1 MAHPLLGTKDAPH
14 RTRRLVPLGVM
25 SVAAAVVGG
34 VRSGGLAMLAA
45 RSGSPGTA
53 CASRLRV
60 DVDGD
65 DAADVSACA
74 SLRTV
79 GAALALARS
88 TNARAIELGPGDHR
102 LAETAVLGAGDANLR
117 LVGDAGAR
125 LSGGL
130 AVPESCWTS
139 AGGDVWT
146 CDLGSDAALA
156 ARSRKRFRS
165 LRIGDARATPARY
178 PNERDRGAAA
188 SFLYCNQTVLLDN
201 RTWAIT
207 LAPAASSGAALPD
220 WLLSPHWRGA
230 RARAW
235 PIYSWNNFE
244 GALRRA
250 DEGALDALSDRG
262 ASFDDPWFLV
272 DCALPAGNACDDWDG
287 NLDQGS
293 RLYVYGAAD
302 ALDEVGEWSWDEAS
316 DVVSIFS
323 SSRPDTVVVPTLS
336 TLLEIGLGA
345 DGVEVAGV
353 TFADCD
359 YDSYGFQLSPDAS
372 GGRWEPGI
380 PHDAALRVHGAHDVV
395 VRDCVFSNLGGGGV
409 LVAEASARAVVR
421 DSEFR
426 NLGQSAV
433 FLSGNGTTQP
443 RFATIIDNAMS
454 GVGEVLAAAGG
465 LVCATCSHSRFER
478 NVVER
483 SGRWGVNF
491 KTSDVQ
497 AAHSENNTIAENVF
511 RDIGTATADTG
522 AVYLV
527 ADDGDTRFNSTIRWN
542 RAVGVMGVKSEW
554 SGGGGIL
561 ETPASSY
568 GVYLDNSASGVTV
581 RGNVVADVAT
591 AAYFVH
597 EGRANHFFDNVAYN
611 VSNARK
617 SGGVNKAVS
626 GGDAAYYARG
636 KNNSFARNVVAFS
649 SSLPTRT
656 LWYGDDDALGYVDF
670 NVYYAYGTDEE
681 RFQLFFN
688 NSDLTP
694 AGNWTEWLAAGKD
707 RRSTIDAAPKFRD
720 AAALDLCLEDDSPA
734 FKLGFEAI
742 PAHICAAVS

>member
-1 MAHPLLGTKDAPH
+1 M
-14 RTRRLVPLGVM
+14 
-25 SVAAAVVGG
+25 
-34 VRSGGLAMLAA
+34 
-45 RSGSPGTA
+45 
-53 CASRLRV
+53 
-60 DVDGD
+60 
-65 DAADVSACA
+65 
-74 SLRTV
+74 
-79 GAALALARS
+79 
-88 TNARAIELGPGDHR
+88 
-102 LAETAVLGAGDANLR
+102 
-117 LVGDAGAR
+117 
-125 LSGGL
+125 
-130 AVPESCWTS
+130 
-139 AGGDVWT
+139 
-146 CDLGSDAALA
+146 
-156 ARSRKRFRS
+156 
-165 LRIGDARATPARY
+165 
-178 PNERDRGAAA
+178 
-188 SFLYCNQTVLLDN
+188 
-201 RTWAIT
+201 
-207 LAPAASSGAALPD
+207 
-220 WLLSPHWRGA
+220 
-230 RARAW
+230 
-235 PIYSWNNFE
+235 
-244 GALRRA
+244 
-250 DEGALDALSDRG
+250 
-262 ASFDDPWFLV
+262 
-272 DCALPAGNACDDWDG
+272 DCALPAGSACDDWDG

-336 TLLEIGLGA
+336 TLLEIGVGA

-443 RFATIIDNAMS
+443 RFATIVDNAMS

-465 LVCATCSHSRFER
+465 LVCATCSHARFER
-478 NVVER
+478 NAVER

-542 RAVGVMGVKSEW
+542 RMVNVMGVKSEW

-626 GGDAAYYARG
+626 GGDG
-636 KNNSFARNVVAFS
+636 
-649 SSLPTRT
+649 
-656 LWYGDDDALGYVDF
+656 DAL
-670 NVYYAYGTDEE
+670 
-681 RFQLFFN
+681 L
-688 NSDLTP
+688 
-694 AGNWTEWLAAGKD
+694 LAAGDAHAALADVRVVARGEVADELVRERRLRGRGDGRRVRAVDAVGDVAVD
-707 RRSTIDAAPKFRD
+707 RRVEELRLLGHDGEVAPEERDVQRPERPAVEEHVAARRVVEPQQQVERRRLARARLAHQRQRRPRRHVEVEAPQHVPVGPRVVREEDARVPHASRDFAGVVAP
-720 AAALDLCLEDDSPA
+720 AALLRHGLQQPQHA
-734 FKLGFEAI
+734 LRR
-742 PAHICAAVS
+742 AARAREG

>member
-1 MAHPLLGTKDAPH
+1 
-14 RTRRLVPLGVM
+14 M
-25 SVAAAVVGG
+25 SVAAAVAGG

-130 AVPESCWTS
+130 AVPDTCWTS

-146 CDLGSDAALA
+146 CDLGSDAAPR

-272 DCALPAGNACDDWDG
+272 DCALPAGSACDDWDG

-316 DVVSIFS
+316 DVHRFVLA
-323 SSRPDTVVVPTLS
+323 PDTVVVPTLS
-336 TLLEIGLGA
+336 TLLEIGVGA

-409 LVAEASARAVVR
+409 LIAEASARAVVR

-443 RFATIIDNAMS
+443 RFATIVDNAMS

-465 LVCATCSHSRFER
+465 LVCATCSHARFER
-478 NVVER
+478 NAVER

-542 RAVGVMGVKSEW
+542 RMVNVMGVKSEW

-617 SGGVNKAVS
+617 SGGVNKA
-626 GGDAAYYARG
+626 
-636 KNNSFARNVVAFS
+636 
-649 SSLPTRT
+649 
-656 LWYGDDDALGYVDF
+656 
-670 NVYYAYGTDEE
+670 

>member
-1 MAHPLLGTKDAPH
+1 
-14 RTRRLVPLGVM
+14 M
-25 SVAAAVVGG
+25 SVAAAVAGG

-79 GAALALARS
+79 GAALALAR
-88 TNARAIELGPGDHR
+88 
-102 LAETAVLGAGDANLR
+102 
-117 LVGDAGAR
+117 
-125 LSGGL
+125 
-130 AVPESCWTS
+130 
-139 AGGDVWT
+139 
-146 CDLGSDAALA
+146 
-156 ARSRKRFRS
+156 
-165 LRIGDARATPARY
+165 
-178 PNERDRGAAA
+178 
-188 SFLYCNQTVLLDN
+188 
-201 RTWAIT
+201 
-207 LAPAASSGAALPD
+207 
-220 WLLSPHWRGA
+220 
-230 RARAW
+230 
-235 PIYSWNNFE
+235 WNNFE

-272 DCALPAGNACDDWDG
+272 DCALPAGSACDDWDG

-316 DVVSIFS
+316 DV
-323 SSRPDTVVVPTLS
+323 
-336 TLLEIGLGA
+336 IGVGA

-465 LVCATCSHSRFER
+465 L
-478 NVVER
+478 
-483 SGRWGVNF
+483 
-491 KTSDVQ
+491 
-497 AAHSENNTIAENVF
+497 
-511 RDIGTATADTG
+511 
-522 AVYLV
+522 
-527 ADDGDTRFNSTIRWN
+527 
-542 RAVGVMGVKSEW
+542 
-554 SGGGGIL
+554 
-561 ETPASSY
+561 
-568 GVYLDNSASGVTV
+568 
-581 RGNVVADVAT
+581 
-591 AAYFVH
+591 
-597 EGRANHFFDNVAYN
+597 
-611 VSNARK
+611 

-694 AGNWTEWLAAGKD
+694 AGNWTEWLAAGKN

-720 AAALDLCLEDDSPA
+720 EAALDLCLEDDSPA